1 MRTITDHCPP
11 PPPPQVRVGSVSVC
25 LIDDSVN
32 RDVPLFDFSL
42 ADLQVEHHLQSTN
55 QGVARGLFAGDY
67 YNRGISSWEPV
78 IEQWR
83 YVQMHTIALYFDIVL
98 LFVASKWTGR

>member
-1 MRTITDHCPP
+1 MMTITDHCPP
-11 PPPPQVRVGSVSVC
+11 PPLPQVRVGSVSVC

-83 YVQMHTIALYFDIVL
+83 YVHVHTIALY
-98 LFVASKWTGR
+98 